1 MAEKKVSYKK
11 LASLYKGRQLPVGT
25 KSLIN
30 RIGLMGASADEEFQT
45 NLSLIDNVG
54 SFLSTYKQS
63 RDAKERERL
72 AQEEAQLLLTKP
84 KSDTPDIAVENEMD
98 FMAPELLSEG
108 FNLRQQSSYP
118 QLEPNRP
125 TLPTEET
132 FSSMASDA
140 MVGAEPSLGQA
151 GNFDSSTLP
160 SMPSKV
166 DMFPP
171 NTLGGLMEY
180 RGFGPFNNYREM
192 E

>member
-25 KSLIN
+25 QSLIN
-30 RIGLMGASADEEFQT
+30 RIGLMGASADAEFQS
-45 NLSLIDNVG
+45 NLNLISNVG

-72 AQEEAQLLLTKP
+72 AQEEAQSLLPLPKP
-84 KSDTPDIAVENEMD
+84 DRPDIAVENETEPMANDYLFQPVEDTD
-98 FMAPELLSEG
+98 FP
-108 FNLRQQSSYP
+108 
-118 QLEPNRP
+118 
-125 TLPTEET
+125 
-132 FSSMASDA
+132 MASDA
-140 MVGAEPSLGQA
+140 MVGAEPPLAQA

-171 NTLGGLMEY
+171 NTLGALMEY